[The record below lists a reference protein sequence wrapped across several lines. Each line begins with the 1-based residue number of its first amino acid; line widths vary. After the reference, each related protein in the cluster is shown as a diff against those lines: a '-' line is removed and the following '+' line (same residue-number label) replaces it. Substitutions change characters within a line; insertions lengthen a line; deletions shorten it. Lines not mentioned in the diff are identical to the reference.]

1 MYQKKKIEK
10 VFAIM
15 KKNNPEPRTELNYEN
30 VFTLLIA
37 VVLSAQSTDKGVNKV
52 TAKLFKV
59 ANSPKKMVNLG
70 LKNSV

>member
-30 VFTLLIA
+30 KYPEI
-37 VVLSAQSTDKGVNKV
+37 
-52 TAKLFKV
+52 
-59 ANSPKKMVNLG
+59 PKQHPQLY
-70 LKNSV
+70 